1 MKKMLTLTV
10 CAWLLS
16 LTAGCALAQELAMPA
31 VPITVEAHIRD
42 ADGKPVE
49 GATIHLVFPRY
60 RLGDKNQL
68 TEGITD
74 GDGITTVSGIA
85 QQDYKIGV
93 DKAGYYH
100 TTGPWRGI
108 NDEKGFQQYAVGVQ
122 KIDLELRPIRN
133 PIRCIVKFMDRARIP
148 ASDAPVGFD
157 LEAGDW
163 VAPYGQGR
171 NSDLHF
177 KLGGYIHSNRDY
189 DLNLTLTFSCE
200 GDGLVQTEL
209 PEREG
214 SAFKFPYEAPLTG
227 YEPQRT
233 WFSSYDG
240 KTTKNNFGSN
250 AKTAYIFRV
259 RTELDE
265 KKNIRRALCGT
276 INSEILL
283 GGSSEGGQTV
293 SFIYRLNPDWTRNLE
308 FDSKKMFEAGTG
320 KLLVEPPPEQ

>member
-1 MKKMLTLTV
+1 MKGLLTLTL

-16 LTAGCALAQELAMPA
+16 LGAGCAFAQELAMPA
-31 VPITVEAHIRD
+31 VPITVEAHVHDR
-42 ADGKPVE
+42 DGKPVE
-49 GATIHLVFPRY
+49 GATVNLSLPRY
-60 RLGDKNQL
+60 RMGDKNEQASAL
-68 TEGITD
+68 TDREGVA
-74 GDGITTVSGIA
+74 TVSGIA
-85 QQDYKIGV
+85 QQDYEVGAGKS
-93 DKAGYYH
+93 GYYY
-100 TTGPWRGI
+100 TVGPWRGI
-108 NDEKGFQQYAVGVQ
+108 NAEKDFQQYAVGVQ

-133 PIRCIVKFMDRARIP
+133 PIRSIVKFVDRVRIP

-157 LEAGDW
+157 LEVGDW
-163 VAPYGQGR
+163 VAPHGQGR
-171 NSDLHF
+171 SPDLLF

-189 DLNLTLTFSCE
+189 NLNLTLTFSRE
-200 GDGLVQTEL
+200 GDGLVPTEL

-214 SAFKFPYEAPLTG
+214 SAFKFPYEAPLVS

-240 KTTKNNFGSN
+240 KTMKNNFGSN

-265 KKNIRRALCGT
+265 GKNIRRALCGT

-293 SFIYRLNPDWTRNLE
+293 SFVYRLNPDWNRNLE
-308 FDSKKMFEAGTG
+308 FDLKKMFEAGTG
-320 KLLVEPPPEQ
+320 KLLVQPPPE